1 MRPYFTGIVS
11 TITCILLFASC
22 GGPKKVVYF
31 NENLPP
37 DSSAMVQSIVQHS
50 DARILPDDI
59 VAINVASINF
69 FDDSKANMVFQEG
82 GLSFGATVA
91 TGSTGSGAGGS
102 TGAKNSFLVDSAGF
116 IEYPRLGKIKL
127 GGLSITEAKEMMGN
141 RLKDYIKQPV
151 VEVRIVNYRVTMLGE
166 ITNGPIIAPNHK
178 LTIVDAIAA
187 AGGIGLTGRKDN
199 ILIIRETN
207 GKREFGH
214 IDLNSRNLF
223 NSPYYYLKQ
232 NDIVYVEPSRIR
244 KQEANEFLRFYLPTV
259 TTLLATAVS
268 TYALILASSK

>member
-1 MRPYFTGIVS
+1 MRPYFTGILTAIS
-11 TITCILLFASC
+11 CIILLASC
-22 GGPKKVVYF
+22 GGTKKVVYF

-37 DSSAMVQSIVQHS
+37 DSSAAIQSITQHS
-50 DARILPDDI
+50 EATIQPDDI
-59 VAINVASINF
+59 VAINVASISF
-69 FDDSKANMVFQEG
+69 FDESKANSVFQEG
-82 GLSFGATVA
+82 GLSFGAATA
-91 TGSTGSGAGGS
+91 TGGVSASSPTTG
-102 TGAKNSFLVDSAGF
+102 TKNSFLVDSSGY

-127 GGLSITEAKEMMGN
+127 GGLSISQAKEMMGN

-166 ITNGPIIAPNHK
+166 IGNGPIIAPNHK

-187 AGGIGLTGRKDN
+187 AGGVPLTGRKDN

-207 GKREFGH
+207 GVREFGH

-244 KQEANEFLRFYLPTV
+244 RQEANEFFRFYLPTI
-259 TTLLATAVS
+259 TTVMAAAVS
-268 TYALILASSK
+268 AYALILASSK

>member
-1 MRPYFTGIVS
+1 MRPPFHRFVIALS
-11 TITCILLFASC
+11 CILSLASC
-22 GGPKKVVYF
+22 GGTKKVVYF
-31 NENLPP
+31 NENLRP
-37 DSSAMVQSIVQHS
+37 DSSAMLQSITQHS
-50 DARILPDDI
+50 QATIQPDDI
-59 VAINVASINF
+59 VAINVASISF
-69 FDDSKANMVFQEG
+69 FDESKANNVFLEG
-82 GLSFGATVA
+82 GLSFGATTASGGGAA
-91 TGSTGSGAGGS
+91 TPT
-102 TGAKNSFLVDSAGF
+102 TGAKNSFLVDSAGY

-127 GGLSITEAKEMMGN
+127 GGLSISDAKDMMSN
-141 RLKDYIKQPV
+141 KLKDYIKQPV

-166 ITNGPIIAPNHK
+166 INNGPIIAPNHK

-187 AGGIGLTGRKDN
+187 AGGIALTGRKDN

-207 GKREFGH
+207 GQREFGH

-244 KQEANEFLRFYLPTV
+244 KQEANEFLRFYLPVV

-268 TYALILASSK
+268 TYALILASAK